1 LISQLDHRHVREV
14 EDTITSPP
22 DPDPYTTLTTQ
33 FVMRLPPRKNN
44 ASPSSIRSRR
54 WVTVSQ
60 FWRHPRS
67 LPSDVPHD
75 FLLSICTSRLL
86 SNIQAILAGQCEGS
100 LDAAARCV
108 DRISEAAPQ
117 PALVRVGS
125 PTTALHFCRESR
137 TSPSRWQHSEPSR
150 TAFAPASGTL
160 ATAEMICFRTLMAAE
175 MLSWRHGGH
184 VAWKLYWVAKACLK
198 P

>member
-1 LISQLDHRHVREV
+1 M
-14 EDTITSPP
+14 
-22 DPDPYTTLTTQ
+22 LTAQ
-33 FVMRLPPRKNN
+33 FVRRLPPRKNN
-44 ASPSSIRSRR
+44 ASASSISSR
-54 WVTVSQ
+54 WVTVSR

-67 LPSDVPHD
+67 LPSDVPHG

-108 DRISEAAPQ
+108 DRISEVAPQ
-117 PALVRVGS
+117 PALARVSS

-137 TSPSRWQHSEPSR
+137 TSPFRWQHSEPSR

-160 ATAEMICFRTLMAAE
+160 ASAEMIFFRTLTAAE

-184 VAWKLYWVAKACLK
+184 VAWKLYWVTKACSKSSKKLISK
-198 P
+198 HQNHGAGATLWDYV